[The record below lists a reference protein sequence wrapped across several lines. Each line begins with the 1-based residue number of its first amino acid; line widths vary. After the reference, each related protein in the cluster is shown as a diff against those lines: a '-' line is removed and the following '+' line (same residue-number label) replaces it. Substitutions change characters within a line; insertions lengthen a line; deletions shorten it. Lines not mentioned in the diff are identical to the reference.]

1 MCWFC
6 NRRPKREG
14 DSECFECGQMLAAC
28 SKRPKRPNPFE
39 HAEVV
44 VSWKGIVIAQVH
56 DPKFDSCANGN
67 AHSIKR
73 IDMNP
78 DRLGESVRTSR
89 GSKRVIDLDVY
100 QPNLSADQVR
110 VYKKACRQLG
120 AL

>member
-1 MCWFC
+1 MNGCGKKQ
-6 NRRPKREG
+6 RRV
-14 DSECFECGQMLAAC
+14 D
-28 SKRPKRPNPFE
+28 PFE

-44 VSWKGIVIAQVH
+44 IKWKGIVIAQVH

-73 IDMNP
+73 INVNP
-78 DRLGESVRTSR
+78 DRLGPTVCTSR
-89 GSKRVIDLDVY
+89 GSKRVIDLGVF

-110 VYKKACRQLG
+110 NYKRACRQLG